1 MKVKDYPNLSKENGS
16 VISTD
21 SDAYQKR
28 LAQIKQRRRID
39 ELEEQNQ
46 KMGNDLEIINQK
58 MDIILRLLQEK

>member
-28 LAQIKQRRRID
+28 LAQIKQRRSID
-39 ELEEQNQ
+39 ELEEKKK
-46 KMGNDLEIINQK
+46 KMGDDLKSLDQK
-58 MDIILRLLQEK
+58 MDTILRLLQEK

>member
-21 SDAYQKR
+21 SDAYQRR

-39 ELEEQNQ
+39 ELEEQNK
-46 KMGNDLEIINQK
+46 KMGDDLKSLDQK
-58 MDIILRLLQEK
+58 MDTILRLLQEK